1 MVANE
6 VSECRQLFLN
16 TSQEFTIPCN
26 RNVFSIYG
34 KCKQDILDEVFP
46 LNPES
51 SFSLRNQ
58 QTFTTRPIHTVHYGS
73 NSLSYLG
80 PKIWEMIPSD
90 VKNLRTVKDFK
101 FVIKRWLP

>member
-1 MVANE
+1 MKFPNADSSFSIHHRNL
-6 VSECRQLFLN
+6 QFLA
-16 TSQEFTIPCN
+16 TEMSS
-26 RNVFSIYG
+26 FSIYG
-34 KCKQDILDEVFP
+34 KCKQHILDEVFL

-58 QTFTTRPIHTVHYGS
+58 QTFTTRPIHTVHYES

-101 FVIKRWLP
+101 FFIKRWLP